1 MDWFIFSADQF
12 KRTKD
17 GDRFFFTHKGQAGG
31 FTGNALKF
39 IMQRTLGDI
48 LCDVTGAQSLPHNVF
63 LVADTMTNPI
73 KPCLSKL
80 TTSGKGREDSDRSD
94 MNEWSIIKMLMQRAP
109 DAPDAKEASRLFEN
123 WTWFCHFERF
133 EPFFIVLILIYTI
146 VWPNYDVIMK

>member
-1 MDWFIFSADQF
+1 
-12 KRTKD
+12 
-17 GDRFFFTHKGQAGG
+17 
-31 FTGNALKF
+31 
-39 IMQRTLGDI
+39 MQRTLGDI

-109 DAPDAKEASRLFEN
+109 DAPDAKEASRLFDN
-123 WTWFCHFERF
+123 
-133 EPFFIVLILIYTI
+133 
-146 VWPNYDVIMK
+146 